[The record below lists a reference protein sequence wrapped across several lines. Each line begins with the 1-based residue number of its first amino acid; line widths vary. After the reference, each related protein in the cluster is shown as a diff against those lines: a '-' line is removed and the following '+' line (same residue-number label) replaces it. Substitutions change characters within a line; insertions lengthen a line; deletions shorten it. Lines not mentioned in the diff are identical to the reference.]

1 MRNCDRQQG
10 FTLVELMVGLAV
22 LAILTAAALPSFA
35 AFRQRAAVREAADQ
49 AVAFWNTARFE
60 AVKRNAMVKVGVQKA
75 ADGTY
80 CFGAAT
86 TTNPS
91 DGTPCDCTVAV
102 PAANICNVARFPTNQ
117 EEWNGVSLDTG
128 TDVAVLEAKRGSLA
142 DSAGAGVLASLSAP
156 TGPMDYTLNLH
167 VDAMGRAVLCQSS
180 GDTDTLS
187 DYEGR
192 QCSP

>member
-22 LAILTAAALPSFA
+22 LAILTAAARWRKA
-35 AFRQRAAVREAADQ
+35 ANDGNAA
-49 AVAFWNTARFE
+49 AFWNTARFE

>member
-1 MRNCDRQQG
+1 MRNCDSQQG

-49 AVAFWNTARFE
+49 AAAFWNTARF
-60 AVKRNAMVKVGVQKA
+60 A